1 MAAMTCAA
9 LTSLGVPEPL
19 LGKARQACFDMART
33 GYFDEPFMAE
43 AVRDAVIHPTCF
55 LDNPLLG
62 DLARAAQGIRH
73 G

>member
-1 MAAMTCAA
+1 
-9 LTSLGVPEPL
+9 
-19 LGKARQACFDMART
+19 MART